1 MEQVSTTIMSP
12 PYNPN
17 KPPRSTL
24 KAKRKSQYKGTPNL
38 SASAKRSGTYG
49 IVDLFCGT
57 GGFSHGFASFN
68 RQFKLL
74 AAIDVEVDPAAT
86 TQANHPDCRVVRDDI
101 RLVKPSQIK
110 SLIQGQRVDV
120 IIGGPPCQ
128 GFSSLR
134 PFRSSD
140 DEDPR
145 NSLFEQF
152 ALYVNYF
159 RPRVFVMENVLGLLT
174 YNGGATFN
182 AIQQCF
188 ATMGYRTDWKVLN
201 AAHFGVPQKRERL
214 VMIGRR
220 GGGPIA
226 FPNPTHRF
234 NGKGIG
240 YNDKSRMLV
249 GIDDLPPAITTLE
262 AIGDLPP
269 VESGGERTRYTR
281 KPKCEYQ
288 MERRARSERLTLHR
302 ATDHSPQ
309 LLEIIKH
316 SGSSISSVPKGMVS
330 SGFSSCYSRLDPNLP
345 ANTITVKFTSPASSK
360 CIHPFQNRAI
370 TPREAARIQSFDDD
384 YVFEGSKTS
393 IAYQIGNAV
402 PPLLGRAIAKPVLK
416 ALDD

>member
-1 MEQVSTTIMSP
+1 MSRSRNSRTRNKHGAP
-12 PYNPN
+12 PNAFAGAQG
-17 KPPRSTL
+17 RD
-24 KAKRKSQYKGTPNL
+24 A
-38 SASAKRSGTYG
+38 YG

-57 GGFSHGFASFN
+57 GGFSHGFASLN
-68 RQFKLL
+68 RRFKLL
-74 AAIDVEVDPAAT
+74 AAIDVEADPAAT
-86 TQANHPDCRVVRDDI
+86 TQANHQDCRVVQNDI
-101 RLVKPSQIK
+101 RLVKPSHIK

-159 RPRVFVMENVLGLLT
+159 KPRVFVMENVLGLLT
-174 YNGGATFN
+174 FGGGATFN

-188 ATMGYRTDWKVLN
+188 GAMGYRTDWRILN

-214 VMIGRR
+214 IVIGRR
-220 GGGPIA
+220 GGGPIS
-226 FPNPTHRF
+226 FPKPTHRF

-240 YNDKSRMLV
+240 FKDRSRMLI
-249 GIDDLPPAITTLE
+249 GTDDLPPAITTLE

-269 VESGGERTRYTR
+269 VESGEERTRYTR
-281 KPKCEYQ
+281 KPRCEYQ
-288 MERRARSERLTLHR
+288 LERRARSEKLTLHR
-302 ATDHSPQ
+302 ATDHNSQ
-309 LLEIIKH
+309 LLKVIKH
-316 SGSSISSVPKGMVS
+316 SGDSISSVPKGLVQ
-330 SGFSSCYSRLDPNLP
+330 SGFSSSYSRLDPSLP

-384 YVFEGSKTS
+384 YVFSGSKTS

-402 PPLLGRAIAKPVLK
+402 PPLLGRAIAKPVLEI
-416 ALDD
+416 LEDD